1 MIKKINRTP
10 QHRFT
15 SGFVKIKDT
24 AQKEKETKAIVGN
37 LEPLQAQLSSIM
49 SQDVLHSSVP
59 NHQDMCKVSHFQA
72 G

>member
-24 AQKEKETKAIVGN
+24 APKEKETKAIVGR
-37 LEPLQAQLSSIM
+37 LEPLQA
-49 SQDVLHSSVP
+49 
-59 NHQDMCKVSHFQA
+59 
-72 G
+72 